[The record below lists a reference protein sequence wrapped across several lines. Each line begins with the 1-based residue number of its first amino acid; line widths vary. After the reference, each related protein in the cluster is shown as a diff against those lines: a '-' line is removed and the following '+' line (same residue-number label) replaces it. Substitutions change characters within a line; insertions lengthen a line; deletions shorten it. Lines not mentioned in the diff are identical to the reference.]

1 MSYRSPDNLDDELSG
16 LFARATSSVAPRADL
31 VERVERLSSGS
42 GGPDHTGGRRRGPA
56 IAATLSAVLVVA
68 LLAGVLVTL
77 RNRSATGAQ
86 QTGAALSVSS
96 VTLTVSPNS
105 IDGAVCD
112 SSATFTYT
120 AVFHIPANTAGGSIK
135 FNYTLNNGRSQTP
148 GSVTVPAGATT
159 ATYTFTSS
167 GALLADHTY
176 PGPAQVTVTSP
187 NSARSNPA
195 LPGGSC
201 AVSGPFQVDSV
212 DMVVSPASVAGLS
225 CGMQATVTYTATF
238 HLAADGPGGT
248 IQFFYT
254 TNNGRG
260 DNPASINV
268 AAGQTTATYQ
278 FTWSGTLPPD
288 HTAPQGGGVIV
299 SSPNSVTSQLVGP
312 SGQCS

>member
-1 MSYRSPDNLDDELSG
+1 MSYRSPDNLDNELSG

-31 VERVERLSSGS
+31 VERVERLSSGP
-42 GGPDHTGGRRRGPA
+42 GHTGGRRRGPA

-96 VTLTVSPNS
+96 VTLTVSPNT
-105 IDGAVCD
+105 IADAACG
-112 SSATFTYT
+112 SSATLTYT
-120 AVFHIPANTAGGSIK
+120 AVFHIPANTVGGSIK

-148 GSVTVPAGATT
+148 ASVSVPAGATT

-167 GALLADHTY
+167 GALPADHTY
-176 PGPAQVTVTSP
+176 PGPAQVMVTSP
-187 NSARSNPA
+187 NSALSNAA
-195 LPGGSC
+195 LPSGSC
-201 AVSGPFQVDSV
+201 AVSGPFQVDSIS
-212 DMVVSPASVAGLS
+212 MAVSPASVSGMS
-225 CGMQATVTYTATF
+225 CGSQAAFTYTATF

-248 IQFFYT
+248 VRFFYT

-278 FTWSGTLPPD
+278 FTWSGALPAD
-288 HTAPQGGGVIV
+288 HTAPEGGGVIV

-312 SGQCS
+312 SGQCG